1 MKKPL
6 VNSQLG
12 FVHLALPRGRCT
24 IVWEVGGVFQCRSY
38 QGPSSANQ
46 RASGVPWR
54 IQVATVTYIQVARAM
69 FTPVPGGLSAVI
81 GFEDVT

>member
-1 MKKPL
+1 MCFNVEVIKAPL
-6 VNSQLG
+6 QLI
-12 FVHLALPRGRCT
+12 R
-24 IVWEVGGVFQCRSY
+24 
-38 QGPSSANQ
+38 